1 MMENDEEKTIH
12 RHNFENR
19 INNNTDTTIGDLY
32 CIECFCGDNDHPPPQ
47 PRATKKKKIF
57 KKKVSTPAVTNNVVL
72 SIQEEH
78 TAVIRT
84 RLIIT
89 SGLCCSSEVPTI
101 KNIISSLPGVQHV
114 RVNVAT
120 KMVLIDYPAATAAT
134 TASSIVNLLQ
144 TQGFSSHILEDV
156 GETNQN
162 TTPNDQKIIHWN
174 VVFSGIFWVVSM
186 LSYIGGPWQYCK
198 YAGILSVVF
207 GLPPVARKAWKTVRR
222 CEFDANCMMVI
233 AAVGAVILQQYD
245 EAASVSFLFSISEW
259 LESRATLRARKALT
273 SIVNLRPDR
282 ANRILV
288 EERPDYGDTNRSFM
302 NYPIA
307 VVSASSLT
315 VNSLVSVRTG
325 EKIPTDGFVVEGI
338 STVDESSLTG
348 EARPVRKAPG
358 DKIAGGSINIGSS
371 PIIAQTTST
380 VENSAVSRLVKL
392 VEESQIRRS
401 PTEKLVDQFARSYT
415 PIVILLAINMCI
427 VPWIIAG
434 PVVGQK
440 WILNGLILIVLACP
454 CALTISTPVTYAA
467 GLAATAQNGVII
479 KGGATLEALGR
490 VNQIVFDKTGTLTQ
504 GKFTMGNL
512 QVIGEK
518 YSKIQVLQLLALM
531 ESSSSH
537 PLASALVH
545 AAHDEGVD
553 IPSNIIVNN
562 HISLQGE
569 GVTASLSFDHRKEPV
584 QCYVGNQ
591 MLMQRVG
598 LLSSLPHGV
607 IDEVQSWSFSG
618 GTVGYLGLESEGIIA
633 AFCVLDSIRPEAKV
647 VVADL
652 KDRLKFDITILTGD
666 SFGAA
671 RALADQIGF
680 SDHEEEVKSQLLP
693 EEKLQVVQRM
703 MMESENKTG
712 FCKSHGLLLFCG
724 DGVNDAPS
732 MSAADVSVAM
742 GSGAALA
749 LETCDIT
756 LMDCN
761 LKKLVYSIDMGKRV
775 LCTVKENILFSLLSK
790 LVVVGLTFASKTT
803 LLIAIATDLGVMLLV
818 TLNGMKLLPDRNTV
832 DFKESHAKNTG
843 KRKREGRKLAYF
855 EVPTGNTN
863 IALPAI
869 S

>member
-1 MMENDEEKTIH
+1 
-12 RHNFENR
+12 
-19 INNNTDTTIGDLY
+19 
-32 CIECFCGDNDHPPPQ
+32 
-47 PRATKKKKIF
+47 
-57 KKKVSTPAVTNNVVL
+57 
-72 SIQEEH
+72 
-78 TAVIRT
+78 
-84 RLIIT
+84 
-89 SGLCCSSEVPTI
+89 
-101 KNIISSLPGVQHV
+101 
-114 RVNVAT
+114 
-120 KMVLIDYPAATAAT
+120 
-134 TASSIVNLLQ
+134 
-144 TQGFSSHILEDV
+144 
-156 GETNQN
+156 
-162 TTPNDQKIIHWN
+162 
-174 VVFSGIFWVVSM
+174 
-186 LSYIGGPWQYCK
+186 
-198 YAGILSVVF
+198 
-207 GLPPVARKAWKTVRR
+207 
-222 CEFDANCMMVI
+222 MVI

-288 EERPDYGDTNRSFM
+288 EERQDYGDTNGSFM

-307 VVSASSLT
+307 VVSASSLR
-315 VNSLVSVRTG
+315 VNSLVSVRMG

-338 STVDESSLTG
+338 SAVDESSLTG

-358 DKIAGGSINIGSS
+358 DKVAGGSINVGSS
-371 PIIAQTTST
+371 PIIVQTTST

-434 PVVGQK
+434 PVVGKK

-490 VNQIVFDKTGTLTQ
+490 VNQIVFDKSGTLTQ
-504 GKFTMGNL
+504 GKFIMGNL

-518 YSKIQVLQLLALM
+518 YSRIQVLQLLALM

-545 AAHDEGVD
+545 AAQDEGVD

-562 HISLQGE
+562 HTSLQGE

-598 LLSSLPHGV
+598 LLSSLPLGV

-633 AFCVLDSIRPEAKV
+633 AFCVLDSIRPEAKA
-647 VVADL
+647 VVAEL
-652 KDRLKFDITILTGD
+652 KDRLKFGITILTGD

-671 RALADQIGF
+671 RAIADQVGLT
-680 SDHEEEVKSQLLP
+680 DHEEEVKSQLLP
-693 EEKLQVVQRM
+693 EEKLQVVKR

-712 FCKSHGLLLFCG
+712 FCKPHGLLLFCG

-756 LMDCN
+756 LMDSN

-818 TLNGMKLLPDRNTV
+818 TLNGMKLLSDRNIV
-832 DFKESHAKNTG
+832 DFEESHAKNTAKQ
-843 KRKREGRKLAYF
+843 KRDGRKLAYF
-855 EVPTGNTN
+855 EVPTDNRN